1 MRDLRKD
8 AWMSRHGFNTDHDR
22 RSLNGVLLALPVSLH
37 SIPRGGTDGSR
48 GLSVSDTRGP
58 LGSRW
63 QTLYCLLLLF
73 VGLITSTAAGEKY
86 TLEEPVDDDRV
97 LGIGLRLDVQGKVQ
111 TRGAEN
117 KTVDL
122 PLTGTAALSYRERR
136 LLGIGTNA
144 DALRSVRDYE
154 NGQVDIEVAEEKT
167 QVILPEAL
175 KLIVAQGKSS
185 GLEVYSL
192 GGLLTAQ
199 ELELLSPPTDS
210 LGLVPL
216 LPSAPVE
223 VGEEW
228 TPPKWAGQFLA
239 RLEAATKNEVKCKLA
254 SVEKNIARITFTAT
268 VHGAVQGAPTEL
280 EITGSIDFDLTQK
293 CISAADVQQMEKRAV
308 GTVSVG
314 LDVSARMRL
323 LRKVAQVGGRITTPA
338 VLTAAGEEP
347 PASAL
352 LLRFEAP
359 GNLSMLHTRQWHL
372 FKQTEQTSILR
383 LLDDGLFIT
392 QVNMSPIPSA
402 RAGEHTSPEVFQGDI
417 RQSLGERLKAIT
429 KAEIVPT
436 KDRRYI
442 YKVVAEGVVGERP
455 LTWIYYLIADPSGKQ
470 ASMLFSLD
478 RQLVEKLGQRDQDLV
493 ESLRF
498 GPPPVTAIL
507 KAPPAR

>member
-1 MRDLRKD
+1 M
-8 AWMSRHGFNTDHDR
+8 
-22 RSLNGVLLALPVSLH
+22 
-37 SIPRGGTDGSR
+37 IGSA
-48 GLSVSDTRGP
+48 
-58 LGSRW
+58 
-63 QTLYCLLLLF
+63 
-73 VGLITSTAAGEKY
+73 TAGDKY
-86 TLEEPVDDDRV
+86 TLEEPVDDERV
-97 LGIGLRLDVQGKVQ
+97 YGVGLRLDVQGKVQ
-111 TRGAEN
+111 TRGPEN
-117 KTVDL
+117 KNVDL

-136 LLGIGTNA
+136 LLGIGTNSEG
-144 DALRSVRDYE
+144 LRSIRDYE
-154 NGQVDIEVAEEKT
+154 NGQVDIDVADEKT
-167 QVILPEAL
+167 QVILPDAL
-175 KLIVAQGKSS
+175 KLIVAQGKPS

-199 ELELLSPPTDS
+199 EVELLSPPTDS
-210 LGLVPL
+210 LGLIAL
-216 LPSAPVE
+216 LPTSPVE

-228 TPPKWAGQFLA
+228 TPPKWVGQFLA
-239 RLEAATKNEVKCKLA
+239 RLEASTKNEVKCKLV
-254 SVEKNIARITFTAT
+254 SVEDEVAKITFHAT

-280 EITGSIDFDLTQK
+280 SITGTIDFHLTQK
-293 CISAADVQQMEKRAV
+293 CITAADVQQTEKRTIGA
-308 GTVSVG
+308 VSVG
-314 LDVSARMRL
+314 LDVAARMRL
-323 LRKVAQVGGRITTPA
+323 LRKVAQVGGRIATPA
-338 VLTAAGEEP
+338 VLTAAGEEH

-383 LLDDGLFIT
+383 LLDDGLFIA

-402 RAGEHTSPEVFQGDI
+402 KPGEHTTPEVFEGDI

-429 KAEIVPT
+429 KSEVLPS

-442 YKVVAEGVVGERP
+442 YKVVAEGAVGDRQ
-455 LTWIYYLIADPSGKQ
+455 LTWIYYLVADPTGKQ

-478 RQLVEKLGQRDQDLV
+478 RELVEKLGQRDQDLV